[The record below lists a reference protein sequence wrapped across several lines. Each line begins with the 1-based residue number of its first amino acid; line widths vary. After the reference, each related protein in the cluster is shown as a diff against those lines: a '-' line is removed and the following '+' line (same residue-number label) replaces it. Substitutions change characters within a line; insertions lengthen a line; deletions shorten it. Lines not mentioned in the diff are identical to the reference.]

1 MVVPDWIDSAVRG
14 PAQALSIGILH
25 VTRANNSLDEI
36 ALKEVVGISPER
48 RRVGAP
54 SAHSVSVIGIS
65 SGSTGTPKLVLITHA
80 NLFAVA
86 ATMQARFGLSENDRC
101 VCVLPLYSGFAL
113 KIELVAPLLIGSS
126 VALPKTQ
133 KPDDIAIWSSEL
145 NPTWFT
151 ATPTFLH
158 AALDKLRATKDQKL
172 VHSLRFFAASSA
184 YLPEE
189 LRTGLEMSLGI
200 PGLEYYGSREAGIIA
215 ANPAPPAK
223 RKPGSAGLI
232 FPDEVAILDDNGE
245 ILPGGSTGAIAV
257 CGQGISPGYLEA
269 LPTGRDSIDLPANS
283 SKWLLTGDLGVID
296 ADGFLWVVGRSK
308 EMINRGGEKISPYEI
323 EKVLLSHPSVK
334 EAAAFSVPHPRLG
347 ENIAAAAVLKVGAH
361 TRSVEL
367 RDFLYEQLPTSKV
380 PGHIFIMPSLPR
392 GQNGKILRTRL
403 VDSVAD
409 IVRNI
414 ARPKNIIEFEI
425 LEVWQRLIGRTDIGV
440 EDDFFEA
447 GGDSLLATHM
457 LLEVEAIIGKR
468 VPESALRRS
477 VTVRRLGR
485 VAEEAVSKQT
495 ELVTCARSGA
505 GKPFF
510 FCHGDY
516 TTRGL
521 YASKLADLLGHD
533 RSIFLLHP
541 PHDFDKDAQITI
553 EMMAQA
559 YLPQVLAS
567 QPVGSF
573 RLGGHCNGGLIAW
586 EIAHQLE
593 QAGRE
598 VESVILIDSPSLN
611 ARSSFR
617 AIHRFLHSIT
627 FITSEKIGGKIESN
641 VMRALWI
648 LAKIIYYIERHGFDK
663 GLKRIHR
670 AIVESEPYALEISAR
685 AYYKTVVSYLPPKI
699 KGAVYCLLSED
710 SWDKQDFSSVPWNH
724 LAGEVHCERIAG
736 KHLTCITTHVAELAD
751 LLNRLLSPSEQSS
764 PSRS

>member
-1 MVVPDWIDSAVRG
+1 MCLRIT
-14 PAQALSIGILH
+14 ALFRFCAEDRAGRTITIL
-25 VTRANNSLDEI
+25 
-36 ALKEVVGISPER
+36 
-48 RRVGAP
+48 
-54 SAHSVSVIGIS
+54 
-65 SGSTGTPKLVLITHA
+65 
-80 NLFAVA
+80 
-86 ATMQARFGLSENDRC
+86 
-101 VCVLPLYSGFAL
+101 
-113 KIELVAPLLIGSS
+113 GSS

-189 LRTGLEMSLGI
+189 LRTGSEMSLGI

-257 CGQGISPGYLEA
+257 CGEGISPGYLEA
-269 LPTGRDSIDLPANS
+269 LPTGRDLIHLPANS

-334 EAAAFSVPHPRLG
+334 EAAAFSVLHPRLG

-447 GGDSLLATHM
+447 GGDLLLATHM

-468 VPESALRRS
+468 VPEFSFAAIGHSSAAWPRRRGSRFKTDGTGHMCKKRRRKAVFFLSWRLHNAWALR
-477 VTVRRLGR
+477 V
-485 VAEEAVSKQT
+485 EA
-495 ELVTCARSGA
+495 R
-505 GKPFF
+505 
-510 FCHGDY
+510 
-516 TTRGL
+516 
-521 YASKLADLLGHD
+521 
-533 RSIFLLHP
+533 
-541 PHDFDKDAQITI
+541 
-553 EMMAQA
+553 
-559 YLPQVLAS
+559 
-567 QPVGSF
+567 
-573 RLGGHCNGGLIAW
+573 
-586 EIAHQLE
+586 
-593 QAGRE
+593 
-598 VESVILIDSPSLN
+598 
-611 ARSSFR
+611 
-617 AIHRFLHSIT
+617 
-627 FITSEKIGGKIESN
+627 
-641 VMRALWI
+641 
-648 LAKIIYYIERHGFDK
+648 
-663 GLKRIHR
+663 
-670 AIVESEPYALEISAR
+670 
-685 AYYKTVVSYLPPKI
+685 
-699 KGAVYCLLSED
+699 
-710 SWDKQDFSSVPWNH
+710 
-724 LAGEVHCERIAG
+724 
-736 KHLTCITTHVAELAD
+736 
-751 LLNRLLSPSEQSS
+751 
-764 PSRS
+764 